1 MLKGIEVFEIAKK
14 TFQWGG
20 NTVTIE
26 TGEIAR
32 QASGSVVVNMD
43 DTVVLATV
51 VAARS
56 AKPGQ
61 DFFPLTVDYVE
72 KFYAAGRIP
81 GGFF

>member
-1 MLKGIEVFEIAKK
+1 MFEIAKT

-32 QASGSVVVNMD
+32 QASGAVVVNMD
-43 DTVVLATV
+43 DTVVLASV

-81 GGFF
+81 GGLLQA